1 MKRQTKDID
10 RGYAW
15 VVCGACFAM
24 QVLCGALNSSPGVI
38 TPAILEEVDGDL
50 VKVSWVGSTLLGTFS
65 MCGPLAG
72 IIQDRIGNRWT
83 GILGGILMFVGLT
96 AASFCRT
103 VTGLILTFG
112 VIAGLGCGLAANV
125 SGVAPSNNFNKRLQ
139 VAYGICMSGGG
150 VGLLVIGP
158 LAVQLLEMYRLS
170 GALLI
175 LGAIACNVCLAGALI
190 RPLMQEESMSVDLAR
205 QEDTGEICDA
215 QGDPTM
221 TMQSQHNVLTAE
233 NTTVKSEQRD
243 EDCPGRSN
251 ETAESL
257 SEHTALLTT
266 ENSRSRIIPQCVA
279 LFCTNGFFLYLL
291 SILFWSLGDAACM
304 VHLPNF
310 AELRGSTPAQSASLF
325 TVMGVPA
332 LCSGLLAGFA
342 SSDPAIGN
350 IILHVGL
357 LGMTGVSLLLLP
369 VLSHTYSLQMI
380 FSALYGTYSQ
390 GPFTLV
396 SPICIELIGRSK
408 LAVGYGICSFFFGL
422 GNMVGP
428 IIASLIYKVLEC
440 MTSRFFS
447 QVPASSLVP
456 SSPCVFHWPRSQHK
470 WTFKSAQMHTF
481 SRIVA
486 NSA

>member
-1 MKRQTKDID
+1 MKRQRKDID
-10 RGYAW
+10 CGYAW
-15 VVCGACFAM
+15 VVCVACFAIEL
-24 QVLCGALNSSPGVI
+24 LCGTLNSSPGVI

-72 IIQDRIGNRWT
+72 IIQGRIGNRWT
-83 GILGGILMFVGLT
+83 GILGGILMLLGLT

-125 SGVAPSNNFNKRLQ
+125 SGVAPSNYFNKRLP
-139 VAYGICMSGGG
+139 VAYGICMSGGAL
-150 VGLLVIGP
+150 GLLAIGP
-158 LAVQLLEMYRLS
+158 LAVQLLEMYTLS

-175 LGAIACNVCLAGALI
+175 LGGITFNVCLVGALI
-190 RPLMQEESMSVDLAR
+190 RPPSTLMQEESMSIDLAHH
-205 QEDTGEICDA
+205 QEDTDEICDA

-221 TMQSQHNVLTAE
+221 TMQSQHNVLTVE
-233 NTTVKSEQRD
+233 TTTVKFEQRD
-243 EDCPGRSN
+243 ENQCSPANLPRIVKENSPWKGN

-257 SEHTALLTT
+257 LEHSSHLTT
-266 ENSRSRIIPQCVA
+266 ENSRSMIMHQCVA

-291 SILFWSLGDAACM
+291 SIIFWSLGGSACM

-332 LCSGLLAGFA
+332 LFSGLLIGFA

-357 LGMTGVSLLLLP
+357 QGMTAVSLLLLP

-380 FSALYGTYSQ
+380 FSVLYGTYSQ
-390 GPFTLV
+390 GPYTLV
-396 SPICIELIGRSK
+396 L
-408 LAVGYGICSFFFGL
+408 F
-422 GNMVGP
+422 M
-428 IIASLIYKVLEC
+428 KVLGC
-440 MTSRFFS
+440 MT
-447 QVPASSLVP
+447 
-456 SSPCVFHWPRSQHK
+456 
-470 WTFKSAQMHTF
+470 
-481 SRIVA
+481 
-486 NSA
+486 